1 MNSTKITIKNSL
13 KQEKK
18 DQVLGS
24 FFFEK
29 RGEALS
35 EKYYKNVLINDLLL
49 KQIKKSIMK
58 FPRLEKL

>member
-24 FFFEK
+24 FF
-29 RGEALS
+29 
-35 EKYYKNVLINDLLL
+35 L
-49 KQIKKSIMK
+49 KKG
-58 FPRLEKL
+58 EKL